1 MNILETTTYPNYQ
14 NYQKSSVTS
23 FKANETGGQ
32 TGGGSSILLG
42 TVAAASAAVAGVA
55 LYKNHK
61 TSKALKDTFTKLKE
75 TEINLNAAKDKIAET
90 QKKLDEISVVKEEE
104 KTGKFSKKLKKT
116 GKKAVKKTRKFFKK
130 TGKKIGIITNNI
142 KSKFVKTDNRY
153 NNSQVEKS
161 NKKLEKKLKKAQ
173 QEIERLKANKPSEEN
188 IQEKKKKVGLFDR
201 IKNVFTKKSDK
212 KNAKNNNPDSTKKA
226 EVNTNNQEVKEKNIN
241 SRVID
246 IRADKARYEEN
257 SKKSGTKLVETEKA
271 ADVKKNEELPKP
283 QNDVKEK
290 SDKQDAKKAKKE
302 AKAKRGGLFTRMK
315 NAIQVKWYE
324 HKLDRA
330 LKREKK
336 RINKEIKAM
345 DKQYKSAV
353 KASDKRNREWLKE
366 QDKINRREYERVW
379 IEGTKKKPGL
389 WQRFKNWVNSIGN
402 DVDDV

>member
-61 TSKALKDTFTKLKE
+61 TGKALKDTFTKLKE

-90 QKKLDEISVVKEEE
+90 QKKLDEVSVVKEEE
-104 KTGKFSKKLKKT
+104 KTGKFGKKLKKT

-302 AKAKRGGLFTRMK
+302 AKVNRGGLFTRMK

-379 IEGTKKKPGL
+379 IEGTEKKPGL

>member
-61 TSKALKDTFTKLKE
+61 MSKALKDTFTKLKE

>member
-90 QKKLDEISVVKEEE
+90 QKKLDEISVVKEQK
-104 KTGKFSKKLKKT
+104 KTRKFKKKLKKT

>member
-75 TEINLNAAKDKIAET
+75 TEINLNVAKDKIAET